1 MGAGER
7 SLMQVKRPAA
17 LPRRGPQ
24 RWLTGYWP
32 EDGMGVIGSLGA
44 GSESGLAGGE
54 ITGGAVSGTGSSA
67 GSSVGSGAGCGA
79 A

>member
-17 LPRRGPQ
+17 LPQEGPQ
-24 RWLTGYWP
+24 HWRTGYWP

-44 GSESGLAGGE
+44 GSESGLAGGGV
-54 ITGGAVSGTGSSA
+54 TVGAVSGTGS
-67 GSSVGSGAGCGA
+67 GTGCGEGCGA